1 MTKRTDPSI
10 IIGAFIFDDKG
21 ELFLVKSDRKWS
33 GKYLIPGGHVEYGEK
48 VEDTV
53 KREVKEETNLDVK
66 DMQFLGFSEIINPEE
81 FHDQSRHFVALN
93 FKCSAK
99 NEDVILNEEAEEYL
113 WVSLDK
119 VLDLDLNSS
128 TRLQIGKIINNNY

>member
-1 MTKRTDPSI
+1 MPKRQDPSVI
-10 IIGAFIFDDKG
+10 VGAFIFNLKG
-21 ELFLVKSDRKWS
+21 EIFVVKSSKKWS
-33 GKYLIPGGHVEYGEK
+33 GKYLIPGGHVEYKERI
-48 VEDTV
+48 EETV
-53 KREVKEETNLDVK
+53 RRGVKEETNLDV
-66 DMQFLGFSEIINPEE
+66 DNIEFFGFSEIINPEA

-93 FKCSAK
+93 FKCLAK

-128 TRLQIGKIINNNY
+128 TRLQIEKIINNN